1 MNSFSSVAAQ
11 LAGQLPT
18 GAFSSQQGMGSKMPG
33 EKIPS
38 GYRKYA
44 VQQFTPEQMDLY
56 SQLFSH
62 LDPNS
67 YLSKLAMGDQSQF
80 SEIEAPALKQF
91 NELMGGLSSK
101 FSGMG
106 LGGRK
111 SSGFQHASTAAAQ
124 DFASQ
129 LQSNR
134 QNIQRQAIMDL
145 MGLSEALLG
154 QRPYTSGLSE
164 KRQNQDNGF
173 FSLLGQ
179 GLGAIPG
186 FITGGPQGAMNSAKM
201 TAQALG
207 GF

>member
-1 MNSFSSVAAQ
+1 MSFMSQ
-11 LAGQLPT
+11 LMQGLPQ
-18 GAFSSQQGMGSKMPG
+18 GAFSSSGNPSGVQGMQ

-38 GYRKYA
+38 GYRKFN

-56 SQLFSH
+56 SQMFSH

-80 SEIEAPALKQF
+80 GEIEAPALRQF
-91 NELMGGLSSK
+91 NELMGGISSK

-111 SSGFQHASTAAAQ
+111 GSGFQHAATSAAQ

-129 LQSNR
+129 LQS
-134 QNIQRQAIMDL
+134 QRQGLTRQALQDL
-145 MGLSEALLG
+145 MSYSQALMQ
-154 QRPYTSGLSE
+154 QRPFESGLAE
-164 KRQNQDNGF
+164 KRPKQNSF
-173 FSLLGQ
+173 LESLGSF
-179 GLGAIPG
+179 GGMIPG
-186 FITGGPQGAMNSAKM
+186 FLTGGGQGAAQGANMTMN
-201 TAQALG
+201 ALG